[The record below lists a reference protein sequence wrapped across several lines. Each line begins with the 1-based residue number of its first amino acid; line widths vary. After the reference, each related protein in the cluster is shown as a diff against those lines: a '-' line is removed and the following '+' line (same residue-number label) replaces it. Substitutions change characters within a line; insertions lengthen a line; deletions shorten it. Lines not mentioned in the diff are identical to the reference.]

1 MIPFERQ
8 QRIATL
14 LRETPG
20 IKVAGLAKA
29 LSVSQGTI
37 RNDLETMEQAGVLA
51 RVRGGAVLLDE
62 GQILNPSFSA
72 RINVHSTAKKRIARL
87 AAEIVE
93 DGDSILLDASTTV
106 FAMVPHLKKLR
117 DLTIITNGIPS
128 GMSLS
133 QNPSHTVILIG
144 G

>member
-8 QRIATL
+8 QRIAIL

-51 RVRGGAVLLDE
+51 RVRGGAVC
-62 GQILNPSFSA
+62 
-72 RINVHSTAKKRIARL
+72 
-87 AAEIVE
+87 
-93 DGDSILLDASTTV
+93 
-106 FAMVPHLKKLR
+106 
-117 DLTIITNGIPS
+117 
-128 GMSLS
+128 
-133 QNPSHTVILIG
+133 
-144 G
+144 